1 MAHTQTAIL
10 PEAFA
15 VPRGGLI
22 CYNRGAGSTGFS
34 GRQTSATTM
43 NIEQARFNM
52 IEQQIRPWEV
62 LDHEVLELLSVV
74 KREQFV
80 PTAYRNMAFGDFEIP
95 LPQGQNMLSPKIEAR
110 ILQELAVRRHES
122 VLEIG
127 TGSGYM
133 AALLGARAQQV
144 LTVELIPE
152 IAAFAQQNLLTNA
165 VPNVELAVGD
175 GARGWADNAPYDV
188 IVVSGGLPVLPQT
201 LLEQLKP
208 GGRLSAF
215 VGDAPVMKAQIV
227 TRLNETEYRIV
238 DVFETYV
245 TPLQHALQPPRFKF

>member
-1 MAHTQTAIL
+1 
-10 PEAFA
+10 
-15 VPRGGLI
+15 
-22 CYNRGAGSTGFS
+22 
-34 GRQTSATTM
+34 M

-62 LDHEVLELLSVV
+62 LDSEVLDLLSVV

-80 PTAYRNMAFGDFEIP
+80 PTAYRNLAFVDFDIP
-95 LPQGQNMLSPKIEAR
+95 LPQGQHMLSPKIEAR
-110 ILQELAVRRHES
+110 ILQELAVRKHES

-144 LTVELIPE
+144 LTVELLSE
-152 IAAFAQQNLLTNA
+152 IAAFAKQNLVANA
-165 VPNVELAVGD
+165 VTNVESVIGD
-175 GARGWADNAPYDV
+175 AARGWADSAPYDV
-188 IVVSGGLPVLPQT
+188 IVVSGGLPVLPQG
-201 LLEQLKP
+201 LLEQLKV

-215 VGDAPVMKAQIV
+215 VGEAPVMKAQII

-238 DVFETYV
+238 DIFETYV
-245 TPLQHALQPPRFKF
+245 APLLHAVQPPRFKF